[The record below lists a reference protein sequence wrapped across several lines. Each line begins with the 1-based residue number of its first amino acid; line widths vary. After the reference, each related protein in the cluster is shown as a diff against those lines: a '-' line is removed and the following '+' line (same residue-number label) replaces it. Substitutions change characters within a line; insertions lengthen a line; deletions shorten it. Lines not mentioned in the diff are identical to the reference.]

1 MIMKLKLFLI
11 ILSAILIADS
21 KFAQQKYEKIA
32 FEGPNGIF
40 VNTGSEI
47 PFSASGKIILFK
59 YKIERSLANQNSWS
73 EVTQLSAPENYSS
86 FLNNIY
92 TLNQQLKDSIPASVL
107 PLELIWKKAKQ
118 FERLDS
124 LKYLGNPLIIRM
136 ALGVTY
142 LDKEISPNQK
152 YVYKITKLDRD
163 GNSIES
169 FTTNAVSF
177 PGKYQNN
184 LFTIFS
190 KDASDKFIRLTWK
203 ADAAS
208 NPARFNV
215 FRREN
220 FQDNFS
226 LINPV
231 LIYNSDENQ
240 IVVTIVDSLVQKN
253 NTYEYYLLPLDYY
266 QNEGTASDT
275 VTLPAFSFN
284 KIFPPYNIKVEGDD
298 SLDGLKLNWS
308 FDNKND
314 ITSLKIFRSV
324 YSEKDFKEIAEVTGF
339 DSIYFDRTAEPMI
352 KYFYYFQINDQ
363 FGEVPLSSAKV
374 FGLYQ
379 SKQIPPPPF
388 YLHTDSTLTGVKLI
402 WNKPDEYVNTY
413 HIYRNFGNDEILSE
427 LSSIK
432 SSDPVIQFIDTTST
446 LKGDKIYYYSVRAE
460 NTSGRL
466 SNFSDT
472 VQVFPKVKA
481 IITTPKLLKGYT
493 LDGKVFL
500 YWENLFAENQNL
512 EGYKVFR
519 KNKAFNISN
528 ENFVALFDSLLSPKQ
543 NNYVDTSCIAGNDY
557 EYTVKS
563 YDISG
568 AESEYSPYIE
578 ITLPTDPVLPPSG
591 LTITNRD
598 NGILIQW
605 DPPISNKIKNVKIFR
620 YERGSEPIQIGN
632 VNADEFQ
639 FLDTSTIK
647 DNLYFYFIISVDNYG
662 SESNRSEELGIRRL

>member
-1 MIMKLKLFLI
+1 MIMKSKLFLI
-11 ILSAILIADS
+11 ALIVFSVTD
-21 KFAQQKYEKIA
+21 FYLAQQNYEKMA
-32 FEGPNGIF
+32 FAGPNGIF
-40 VNTGSEI
+40 IVTGLDF
-47 PFSASGKIILFK
+47 PFSVSSKLNPFR
-59 YKIERSLANQNSWS
+59 YKIERSLANQNNWS
-73 EVTQLSAPENYSS
+73 EVTQLSAPENYNS

-92 TLNQQLKDSIPASVL
+92 NLNQKLKDSIPASVL

-152 YVYKITKLDRD
+152 YVYKITKLDRN
-163 GNSIES
+163 GNSIEL
-169 FTTNAVSF
+169 FITDAVSF
-177 PGKYQNN
+177 PGQFQNN
-184 LFTIFS
+184 VFTIFS
-190 KDASDKFIRLTWK
+190 KDASDQFIRLIWK
-203 ADAAS
+203 ADAANS
-208 NPARFNV
+208 PARFNV

-220 FQDNFS
+220 FQDNFG

-240 IVVTIVDSLVQKN
+240 IVVTIVDSLVQKDQ
-253 NTYEYYLLPLDYY
+253 TYEYYLLPLDYY

-284 KIFPPYNIKVEGDD
+284 KIFPPYNIKVEEDD
-298 SLDGLKLNWS
+298 SLDGLKLTWS

-339 DSIYFDRTAEPMI
+339 DSVYFDRTAEPMI

-388 YLHTDSTLTGVKLI
+388 YLHTDSTSTGVKLI

-427 LSSIK
+427 LSSIQ
-432 SSDPVIQFIDTTST
+432 SSDTVIQFIDTSST
-446 LKGDKIYYYSVRAE
+446 LRGDKIYYYSVRAE

-481 IITTPKLLKGYT
+481 IITTPKQLKGYA

-500 YWENLFAENQNL
+500 YWENIFAENQNL

-519 KNKAFNISN
+519 KNKAIYSSN

-543 NNYVDTSCIAGNDY
+543 NNYVDTSCIAGNNY

-568 AESEYSPYIE
+568 AESDYSPYIE
-578 ITLPTDPVLPPSG
+578 INLPTDPILPPSG
-591 LTITNRD
+591 LSITNRD
-598 NGILIQW
+598 DGILIKW
-605 DPPISNKIKNVKIFR
+605 DPPISNKIKKVKIFR

-632 VNADEFQ
+632 VDVDEFQ

-662 SESNRSEELGIRRL
+662 SESNRSEELGIRR